1 MKGKIRVYC
10 RIRPMLASEI
20 EKSHKTV
27 VTRKDELTLQI
38 ETKQGP
44 KLHIFDSVFDEK
56 SSQVSFLFLK
66 SIKVFF

>member
-10 RIRPMLASEI
+10 RIRPMLTSEH

-44 KLHIFDSVFDEK
+44 KLHIFDSVFDDK
-56 SSQVSFLFLK
+56 SSQVLFFF
-66 SIKVFF
+66 IKNNY